1 MDPPPV
7 RNLPNLRESF
17 STAQSIHSEM
27 QVTLYST
34 EPAANYILH
43 IIDQWC
49 FPKKALETSQLQSD
63 RNT

>member
-27 QVTLYST
+27 HVTLYST

-43 IIDQWC
+43 ILTNGAFQRR
-49 FPKKALETSQLQSD
+49 L
-63 RNT
+63 